1 MIDDD
6 DFDYGS
12 LDAKDSY
19 RDNPLLK
26 KAGVKVEYTQE
37 QVDEYIKCSK
47 DPVYFAENYIKIVN
61 VDQGLMKFKMWS
73 FQKEMIKTYHQNRFS
88 ITKCPRQVG
97 KTTTSVAYLLWLTL
111 FTDTQNVAVL
121 ANKGSLARDILSK
134 YQLAY
139 ENLPMWLQQG
149 VVVWNKGNVELE
161 NGSKIIAASTS
172 SSAIRGGSFNC
183 VFLDEFAFVPNNIA
197 EEFFN
202 SVYPVI
208 SSGKTSKIIIVSTP
222 NGMNLFYKLW
232 MDAINKKNNYK
243 TFEIHWSMVPGRDE
257 AWKEETIRNTSER
270 QFRQEFETEFLGS
283 SNTLI
288 SGYKLQTIAYRDP
301 THVHDMMKIYEMPV
315 KEEEGAKSDHL
326 YCICVDVSEGKNLD
340 SSAFQVI
347 DISQTPYKQ
356 VATYASSSITPI
368 LFPTVI
374 YNAARYYNN
383 AYVLV
388 EINNNPQVADSLH
401 QDFEYENL
409 WKVFTGNKKPQ
420 QLSAGFARGIQMG
433 LKMSPQV
440 KAIGCSNLKTLIE
453 GDKLIINDFDTYS
466 ELTTFEQQKNS
477 FAAALGANDDLVMS
491 LVIFAWATTQQYFK
505 EIVNHDIRKQIQLES
520 MNQIDDD
527 VLPAPII
534 DDGLEHD
541 FEIMGGDL
549 WEVSNGGEVY
559 SGFIKKMMDRL

>member
-1 MIDDD
+1 MTIQ
-6 DFDYGS
+6 YE
-12 LDAKDSY
+12 LDPNDTY
-19 RDNPLLK
+19 RDSPLLK
-26 KAGVKVEYTQE
+26 KAGVDVKYTQE
-37 QVDEYIKCSK
+37 QIDEYIKCSQ
-47 DPVYFAENYIKIVN
+47 DPVYFAENYITIVN
-61 VDQGLMKFKMWS
+61 VDQGLMKFKMWD
-73 FQKEMIKTYHQNRFS
+73 FQKDMIRVYHENRFS

-97 KTTTSVAYLLWLTL
+97 KTTTSVAYLLWLTI

-121 ANKGSLARDILSK
+121 ANKGALARDILAK

-232 MDAINKKNNYK
+232 MDSINNKNGYK
-243 TFEIHWSMVPGRDE
+243 NFEIHWSQVPGRDE
-257 AWKEETIRNTSER
+257 KWKEETIRNTSER

-283 SNTLI
+283 SNTLV
-288 SGYKLQTIAYRDP
+288 SGYKLQTIAYREP
-301 THVHDMMKIYEMPV
+301 VAVHDHMKIYEYPV
-315 KEEEGAKSDHL
+315 KEGINESKSDHL
-326 YCICVDVSEGKNLD
+326 YAITVDVSEGKNLD
-340 SSAFQVI
+340 YSAFQVI
-347 DISQTPYKQ
+347 DISETPYKQ
-356 VATYASSSITPI
+356 VACYHNSAITPI

-374 YNAARYYNN
+374 YNAARYYND

-401 QDFEYENL
+401 IDFEYENL
-409 WKVFTGNKKPQ
+409 WKIFTGNKKPQ

-453 GDKLIINDFDTYS
+453 GDKLLINDFDTYS

-477 FAAALGANDDLVMS
+477 FAAADGANDDLVMS
-491 LVIFAWATTQQYFK
+491 LVIFAWASTQQYFK
-505 EIVNHDIRKQIQLES
+505 EIVNHDIRKQIQLEN
-520 MNQIDDD
+520 MNQIDDETI
-527 VLPAPII
+527 VEPII
-534 DDGLEHD
+534 DDGLESP
-541 FEIMGGDL
+541 FEVVGGDV
-549 WEVSNGGEVY
+549 WENANGGEVY
-559 SGFIKKMMDRL
+559 AGFIRDLLR